1 MPGTV
6 EKVKMMTNEI
16 LAILQEVE
24 QNLILT
30 VANMTLTLEVTE
42 PPVLDNHAYP

>member
-6 EKVKMMTNEI
+6 EKDKMMANGI

-30 VANMTLTLEVTE
+30 VANMTLTLEVTK